1 MADAA
6 VQPSSTTP
14 AGLEQGQEDHSHR
27 PTDTQPPAQTM
38 TAALTSDPGVI
49 QWAGPSPSTS
59 DATILQSPTESA
71 SPTDSNPQENTS
83 AITTP
88 VSEAAEDTQ
97 PQEQQQEQSEAI
109 ELVLEGTTPTEAP
122 VPAPAAPKQ
131 VFSLFLTPEQRKKKQ
146 EAEAAAAKVP
156 GKRGRKPKNGSPLG
170 RVGYSSVAGSTTTPT
185 SSGAAASTTPKPAIY
200 PRTIIDPNLS
210 KTGETHRFF
219 QEVKASQQSAAGSAS
234 SGLNPDGT
242 TDGGRL
248 MRRYDSKPRES
259 PFPLRHQQFHGSE
272 TIDAIN
278 GVVARLCGLHASTS
292 SPAPLPSLLLD
303 PQSGQQHIP
312 GEKNNSPGWYSLRT
326 GMDLGITAPDNKPSL
341 KGKDSWT
348 HWGSGKDQKWREWS
362 EQSHRLPRPSPKE
375 RMILSQPSEP
385 DEFES
390 CRRVGANERLW
401 HQTWATTLLST
412 AGIEPGSADIPGEL
426 KFGELWTE
434 KYRPNQ
440 GAEVLGNR
448 MNTEYLTQ
456 WLKRLEV
463 SGWTLNPEESSSAA
477 GGTGNAG
484 SIKKGTDI
492 MGAARKRRKRAKRKD
507 IGDMDDF
514 IVYDDLDDF
523 EEPYGYQSDEE
534 EIEFKTRKPLTSFS
548 LLASLKPVDEEYG
561 LTTTGSK
568 TLPKK
573 FDIKSNTILLS
584 GAPGSCKTA
593 AVYACAE
600 ESGYEVFEVSPGMR
614 RTGKEVLGLVGEM
627 AENHHVHVVPGK
639 TETREDVHSIMSG
652 KSHDS
657 LAPTPA
663 PAPAPAPPPKSTL
676 HSFFQQP
683 KKIAQDED
691 EVMESVSD
699 EDVDIDGMDE
709 DTSPAEQ
716 TPDTRETRSSTSS
729 TASTPST
736 VREGDDEDQDQ
747 GESLAHH
754 EDTLSDLYSLLSTTN
769 PRQSLILL
777 EEVDIL
783 FEDDKGFWAS
793 IVTLLSKSRRP
804 VVMTCNDTSKIP
816 ASMIRFQ
823 EHLEFTRPGMREL
836 HLYLTAIC
844 RIEGYICSSEYV
856 MGVIKQNQYD
866 VRRCL
871 MQLQYD
877 SGVVKNRSFLSKSSS
892 SSSPESS
899 RGTSPAAAASSS
911 SSPGIESLGVGIV
924 TPAING
930 SSSNGRSSPTPSGS
944 PMRRKPQRLLRISA
958 KGIIPATA
966 PTMVAERRKVLPSP
980 MQELEQLEVQLQYAD
995 TMSLS
1000 DSCLRMRSERIFQCF
1015 EADQDAASKDDIVG
1029 QYFPIFKQPSGTDHL
1044 FMDQEIA
1051 ALVEE
1056 GCESLYLNL
1065 CDQQGVD
1072 LVHVFEDTR
1081 LDPVKSMADNFVPK
1095 NSAMSRMLLNM
1106 QPALEN
1112 TLSLYGLR
1120 FNLGVTFG
1128 TYAPMVRSMV
1138 QADAVN
1144 TVVPT
1149 GKRTMRSGGH
1159 LRRHMNTLSEAD
1171 SQAMLL
1177 TCFPTT
1183 TLTTTTTTTETAI
1196 TAVETPSSLPL
1207 PSL

>member
-1 MADAA
+1 MADAV
-6 VQPSSTTP
+6 VQPPTTTT
-14 AGLEQGQEDHSHR
+14 AGQEQEQEDHSH
-27 PTDTQPPAQTM
+27 TSADTQPPAQTM
-38 TAALTSDPGVI
+38 TTALTPEPGAI
-49 QWAGPSPSTS
+49 QWAGPSTTN
-59 DATILQSPTESA
+59 ATILQPSTESTL
-71 SPTDSNPQENTS
+71 PDDLQPQSNTS
-83 AITTP
+83 AAVTP
-88 VSEAAEDTQ
+88 TSGAAADTQ
-97 PQEQQQEQSEAI
+97 PLEQQPETMNP
-109 ELVLEGTTPTEAP
+109 VPEGATSTEAP
-122 VPAPAAPKQ
+122 APAPAVPKQ

-156 GKRGRKPKNGSPLG
+156 GKRGRKPKNGTPLG
-170 RVGYSSVAGSTTTPT
+170 RVVGSSVAGSATAPP
-185 SSGAAASTTPKPAIY
+185 GAAASTTLKTPVDPK
-200 PRTIIDPNLS
+200 TIVDPNVS

-219 QEVKASQQSAAGSAS
+219 QEVKASQQSAAESAS
-234 SGLNPDGT
+234 TGLNPNGAT
-242 TDGGRL
+242 GGGRVV
-248 MRRYDSKPRES
+248 RRYDPKPRES

-278 GVVARLCGLHASTS
+278 GAVARLCGLESSAST
-292 SPAPLPSLLLD
+292 PAPLQD
-303 PQSGQQHIP
+303 PQWRQQRISGDKSSSH
-312 GEKNNSPGWYSLRT
+312 GWYSLRA
-326 GMDLGITAPDNKPSL
+326 GIDLGITAPEYKPSL
-341 KGKDSWT
+341 RGKDNWI
-348 HWGSGKDQKWREWS
+348 HWGNDKDQKWRKWS
-362 EQSHRLPRPSPKE
+362 EQSHHLPRPTSKE
-375 RMILSQPSEP
+375 RVILSQPSETS
-385 DEFES
+385 EFES

-412 AGIEPGSADIPGEL
+412 AGIEPGSVDIPGEL
-426 KFGELWTE
+426 KLGELWTE

-440 GAEVLGNR
+440 GSEVLGNS

-463 SGWTLNPEESSSAA
+463 SGWTLNPEESSPAA
-477 GGTGNAG
+477 GGAGNAG

-492 MGAARKRRKRAKRKD
+492 MGAARKRRKRTKRKD
-507 IGDMDDF
+507 MSDMDDF
-514 IVYDDLDDF
+514 IVYDDVDDF

-534 EIEFKTRKPLTSFS
+534 EAEFKARKPLTSFS
-548 LLASLKPVDEEYG
+548 LLASLEPMDEEHG
-561 LTTTGSK
+561 LATTGSK

-584 GAPGSCKTA
+584 GPTGSCKTA

-600 ESGYEVFEVSPGMR
+600 ETGYEVFEVSPGMR

-652 KSHDS
+652 KTHDS
-657 LAPTPA
+657 PAPTPSPA
-663 PAPAPAPPPKSTL
+663 PAPALVPKSTL

-683 KKIAQDED
+683 KKVVQDED
-691 EVMESVSD
+691 EVMEPVSD

-709 DTSPAEQ
+709 DTSNMEQ
-716 TPDTRETRSSTSS
+716 TLDTQQTQPTPSS

-736 VREGDDEDQDQ
+736 IREGEDGDMDQ
-747 GESLAHH
+747 GSSLAHH

-793 IVTLLSKSRRP
+793 IVALLSKSRRP
-804 VVMTCNDTSKIP
+804 VVMTCNDISKIP

-823 EHLEFTRPGMREL
+823 EHLKFTRPGMREL
-836 HLYLTAIC
+836 HLYLTAVC

-892 SSSPESS
+892 SSSPRSS
-899 RGTSPAAAASSS
+899 RGSSPAVSAGSQGTGTGPLEA
-911 SSPGIESLGVGIV
+911 GIV
-924 TPAING
+924 TPAANG
-930 SSSNGRSSPTPSGS
+930 NSSNGRSSPTTSGS

-958 KGIIPATA
+958 KGIVPATA
-966 PTMVAERRKVLPSP
+966 PTMVTERRKVLPSP

-1000 DSCLRMRSERIFQCF
+1000 DSCLRMRPERIFQCF
-1015 EADQDAASKDDIVG
+1015 EADQDAASKDDVVG

-1044 FMDQEIA
+1044 LMDQEIA

-1065 CDQQGVD
+1065 CDQQGLD
-1072 LVHVFEDTR
+1072 PVHVFEDAK

-1095 NSAMSRMLLNM
+1095 NNAMSRILLNM

-1112 TLSLYGLR
+1112 TLPLYGLR

-1128 TYAPMVRSMV
+1128 TYAPLVRSMV

-1159 LRRHMNTLSEAD
+1159 LKRHMNTLSDAE

-1177 TCFPTT
+1177 TCFPTPAGAAAT
-1183 TLTTTTTTTETAI
+1183 TLPPPVPPTVTTTTTTATA
-1196 TAVETPSSLPL
+1196 AVETPSLST
-1207 PSL
+1207 S